1 MKIAILTDN
10 RQKNEFIQQV
20 ADGENQAK
28 ALLEAWNKLPLQKIT
43 TKDQLLVLIDGSL
56 QQFVTQMLPDQ
67 SEPVKLFGV
76 TLKPSRIVEL
86 MDIDTTEVERIKS
99 GLDLRTAFVF
109 NQVSTVKNGKLMIDD
124 KAYNDMLDSFTV
136 YATTENQKKKA
147 TAYLKMIEGL
157 NDLVQQGVH
166 KDLFLHGASS
176 KKWFKWDGSEFIA
189 DPIFYEKL
197 VR

>member
-20 ADGENQAK
+20 ADGENQVK

-43 TKDQLLVLIDGSL
+43 TKDQLLVLIDGKL
-56 QQFVTQMLPDQ
+56 RQFVTQMLPDQ

-86 MDIDTTEVERIKS
+86 MDIDMTEVERIKS
-99 GLDLRTAFVF
+99 DLDLQTAFVF

-147 TAYLKMIEGL
+147 TAYLKMIDGL

-176 KKWFKWDGSEFIA
+176 KRWFKWDGSEFIA

>member
-1 MKIAILTDN
+1 
-10 RQKNEFIQQV
+10 
-20 ADGENQAK
+20 
-28 ALLEAWNKLPLQKIT
+28 
-43 TKDQLLVLIDGSL
+43 
-56 QQFVTQMLPDQ
+56 
-67 SEPVKLFGV
+67 
-76 TLKPSRIVEL
+76 

-147 TAYLKMIEGL
+147 TAYLKMIDGL

-176 KKWFKWDGSEFIA
+176 KRWCKWDGSEFIA
-189 DPIFYEKL
+189 DPIFYERL